1 MQNNKKII
9 DKIYKCLR
17 LSESGNPN
25 EAALALRQ
33 ASSLM
38 KKHGISDA
46 QVMAAEVNEGT
57 AQAGERY
64 NPPFWALAL
73 ATLVAEAFECRN
85 LILRQYGK
93 SPEFRFIGLGFKAEV
108 ATYSYIVLHRH
119 LSRAI
124 EEFKLSA
131 ENNDDTEESRR
142 VEVFAQAWL
151 FRVGRTVTEFIS
163 EKTKDSLQKLP
174 LELDVNL
181 EGHSDGTA
189 TYFREYVRDFMRK
202 WISKNPKPNGESYN
216 IYRDGLKIYVTLD
229 SRLQHNAEEA
239 MKEHLTNLQ
248 QIF

>member
-33 ASSLM
+33 ATSLM

-46 QVMAAEVNEGT
+46 QVIAAEVNEST
-57 AQAGERY
+57 TQAGERY

-73 ATLVAEAFECRN
+73 ANLVAEAFECRN

-108 ATYSYIVLHRH
+108 ATYSYTVLHRH

-124 EEFKLSA
+124 EEFKLSVDSN
-131 ENNDDTEESRR
+131 ENDDVEEARR
-142 VEVFAQAWL
+142 IEVFAQAWL
-151 FRVGRTVTEFIS
+151 FRVGRTVSEFIGENTDKVVIDEYIEEKYGEMVELAS
-163 EKTKDSLQKLP
+163 EPTDTQNADYDDILS
-174 LELDVNL
+174 
-181 EGHSDGTA
+181 G
-189 TYFREYVRDFMRK
+189 MRAAH
-202 WISKNPKPNGESYN
+202 EVAL
-216 IYRDGLKIYVTLD
+216 YRSVGCFVEPQL
-229 SRLQHNAEEA
+229 LQHKQAS
-239 MKEHLTNLQ
+239 
-248 QIF
+248 

>member
-1 MQNNKKII
+1 MRNNKKII

-38 KKHGISDA
+38 KKHGISDT
-46 QVMAAEVNEGT
+46 QVMAAEVTESAT
-57 AQAGERY
+57 QAGERY

-73 ATLVAEAFECRN
+73 ANLVAEAFECRN

-124 EEFKLSA
+124 EEFKLSVDSN
-131 ENNDDTEESRR
+131 ENDDVEDARR
-142 VEVFAQAWL
+142 IEVFAQAWL
-151 FRVGRTVTEFIS
+151 FRVGRTVSEFIGENTDKVVIDEYIE
-163 EKTKDSLQKLP
+163 EKYGETV
-174 LELDVNL
+174 ELAGEPTDTQNADYDDIL
-181 EGHSDGTA
+181 SG
-189 TYFREYVRDFMRK
+189 MRAAH
-202 WISKNPKPNGESYN
+202 EVAL
-216 IYRDGLKIYVTLD
+216 YRSVGCFVEPRL
-229 SRLQHNAEEA
+229 LQHKQAS
-239 MKEHLTNLQ
+239 
-248 QIF
+248 